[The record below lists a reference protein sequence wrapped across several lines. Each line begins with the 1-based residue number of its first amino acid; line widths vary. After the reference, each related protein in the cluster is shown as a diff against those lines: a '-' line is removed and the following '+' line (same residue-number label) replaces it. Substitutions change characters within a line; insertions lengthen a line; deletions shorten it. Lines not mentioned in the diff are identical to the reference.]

1 MQLLLVYLQKL
12 LNIGNSPCAT
22 WGILEGD
29 GLKKTA
35 IILML
40 VTIISKLLGFFRE
53 ITMSYYYGASD
64 VSDAYFVSLT
74 IPVVVFSFIGL
85 GISTGYIPMYS
96 KIKEASGELEGQKFT
111 NNLIS
116 FFIIISTVLVIVL
129 EVFAEPV
136 VKIFASGFEGKTLE
150 LAIKFTRIT
159 VLGIYFSGII
169 SIYNG
174 FLQLKNKYLIPA
186 LIGFIYNFAI
196 ISSIYISYLT
206 NIIILAFGSV
216 VAFIAQFF
224 FLLLF
229 VKKEGYN
236 PNFYINFKDSNII
249 ALGKI
254 SLPLIFGTAIS
265 QINVLIDKTI
275 ASNVAIGGISAL
287 NYADRLNSF
296 ILSTVV
302 MSISISVYPMMSRSV
317 AENNIGK
324 LKLVISESITGISLL
339 IVPATI
345 GAVLYSSSLVKLL
358 FGRGA
363 FGIDAIN
370 TTTSA
375 LIFYSVGM
383 MGIGLREILSKA
395 FYSIQETRIP
405 AFNAAIGMVLNI
417 ILNIILSRY
426 LGIGGLALATSIS
439 ATVTTFLLFV
449 TLRKKI
455 GPFGMKQIS
464 ISFLKILFASLV
476 MGFFS
481 KTSFNYLTAS
491 LSQNLSL
498 LLAIGVGAVTYFV
511 IIYFM
516 KIEDVD
522 VIVGVIKKK
531 FGRGAA

>member
-1 MQLLLVYLQKL
+1 MEM
-12 LNIGNSPCAT
+12 
-22 WGILEGD
+22 LEGE

-35 IILML
+35 LILMFITVL
-40 VTIISKLLGFFRE
+40 SKLLGLFRE
-53 ITMSYYYGASD
+53 ITMSYYYGASE

-74 IPVVVFSFIGL
+74 ITVAVFSFIGV

-96 KIKEASGELEGQKFT
+96 ILKHEKGDLEGEKFT

-116 FFIIISTVLVIVL
+116 FFVIISTILVVIL
-129 EVFAEPV
+129 QIFAEPV
-136 VKIFASGFEGKTLE
+136 VKVFASGFEGSTLE

-174 FLQLKNKYLIPA
+174 FLQVRNKYLIPA
-186 LIGFIYNFAI
+186 LIGFIYNFVI
-196 ISSIYISYLT
+196 ILFIYMSYKT
-206 NIIILAFGSV
+206 NIIVLSFGSV
-216 VAFIAQFF
+216 IAVIAQFA

-229 VKKEGYN
+229 VKKEGYK
-236 PNFYINFKDSNII
+236 PFFFINIKDSSII
-249 ALGKI
+249 TLGKI
-254 SLPLIFGTAIS
+254 SLPLILGTAIS

-275 ASNVAIGGISAL
+275 ASNIAVGGISAL

-302 MSISISVYPMMSRSV
+302 MSVSVSVYPLMSRSI

-324 LKLVISESITGISLL
+324 FKIVISESITAISLF
-339 IVPATI
+339 IIPASI
-345 GAVLYSSSLVKLL
+345 GAILYSSSLVKVL

-370 TTTSA
+370 LTTSA

-383 MGIGLREILSKA
+383 IGIGLREILSRA
-395 FYSIQETRIP
+395 FFSIQETRIP
-405 AFNAAIGMVLNI
+405 AVNAAIGMILNI
-417 ILNIILSRY
+417 ILNFILSRY

-439 ATVTTFLLFV
+439 ATFTTILLFAS
-449 TLRKKI
+449 LHNKI

-464 ISFLKILFASLV
+464 ISFLKILFSSLI
-476 MGFFS
+476 MGLLS
-481 KTSFNYLTAS
+481 KLSFNFLSAF

-498 LLAIGVGAVTYFV
+498 LLAIGVGAVSYFI

-522 VIVGVIKKK
+522 VIVGAIKKK
-531 FGRGAA
+531 FGKGAA